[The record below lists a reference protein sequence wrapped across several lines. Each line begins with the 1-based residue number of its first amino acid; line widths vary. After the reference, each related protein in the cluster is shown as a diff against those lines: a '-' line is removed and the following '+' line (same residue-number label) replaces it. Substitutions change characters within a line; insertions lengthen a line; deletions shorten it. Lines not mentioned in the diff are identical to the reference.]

1 MLGSG
6 GIDLAAMTGHRS
18 ADPIRSIRVNLP
30 TILFLVFVLFFLF
43 SARIIYSPLLLSIE
57 QSLGLGHTE
66 AATFFLFIT
75 IGYSGMMIFSGF
87 VASAIGHRN
96 TIILAVVLT
105 VVGLVSLSLSS
116 SLWAMRAALVFIGVG
131 AGLYFPSGI
140 PTLTTL
146 VEAGNEGKALAVHEI
161 GPNLGFILTPI
172 ATVFALRFLNWQ
184 AVLLLLACV
193 GATAGVLFAIF
204 ARGGRF
210 RGKPPHLANARLILS
225 RSSFWIT
232 AALFALGAGAA
243 VGVFSMT
250 PVYLVS
256 ERGMNPELV
265 NTLVGLSRVSS
276 LGIIFVAGF
285 LVDRFGAPRVIAA
298 VMLAAGLATAA
309 MGLAYRPALIAAVFL
324 QPILTACFFPAGFTV
339 VSRIAPREMHNLTIS
354 FISPIGYAVGSGL
367 VPLFLGFLG
376 DRLSFASGFLIYGTL
391 VAAAALLPSFL
402 KLDIDSAGEGMKKK
416 EKL

>member
-1 MLGSG
+1 
-6 GIDLAAMTGHRS
+6 MTDHRS
-18 ADPIRSIRVNLP
+18 ANPIRSIRANLP

-43 SARIIYSPLLLSIE
+43 TARIIYSPLLVSIE
-57 QSLGLGHTE
+57 QSLGLGHAE

-75 IGYSGMMIFSGF
+75 IGYAGMMIFSGF
-87 VASAIGHRN
+87 VAAAIGHRN
-96 TIILAVVLT
+96 TIILAVLLAVL
-105 VVGLVSLSLSS
+105 GLIALSLSS
-116 SLWAMRAALVFIGVG
+116 SLWGMRAALILIGVG

-140 PTLTTL
+140 PTLTSL
-146 VEAGNEGKALAVHEI
+146 VEDRDEGKALAIHEI
-161 GPNLGFILTPI
+161 GPNLGFVLAPI
-172 ATVFALRFLNWQ
+172 GAVIALRFMDWQ
-184 AVLLLLACV
+184 TVLFAVACI
-193 GATAGVLFAIF
+193 GAMAGVLFALF

-225 RSSFWIT
+225 RSSFWIM

-250 PVYLVS
+250 PTYLVT

-265 NTLVGLSRVSS
+265 NTLVGLSRLSS

-298 VMLAAGLATAA
+298 VMLSAGLATAA
-309 MGLAYRPALIAAVFL
+309 MSLAYRPLLIAAVFL

-339 VSRIAPREMHNLTIS
+339 ISRIAPREMHNLTIS
-354 FISPIGYAVGSGL
+354 FMSPIGYAVGSGL

-376 DRLSFASGFLIYGTL
+376 DRLSFASGFLIYGAL

-402 KLDIDSAGEGMKKK
+402 KIGTDRNEEPLKKT
-416 EKL
+416 ETL